1 MSSLDPRSVFIYG
14 TLINIFI
21 AKILNGVMLFL
32 WLNFG
37 GKNSSKSDVGIPL
50 LHPPWL
56 KTVKEIDSS
65 TK

>member
-1 MSSLDPRSVFIYG
+1 MSSFNPRNGFIYG
-14 TLINIFI
+14 TLINLFI
-21 AKILNGVMLFL
+21 AKMLNGVMLLL

-37 GKNSSKSDVGIPL
+37 SKNSSKSDVGIPL

-56 KTVKEIDSS
+56 KMVKEVASS

>member
-1 MSSLDPRSVFIYG
+1 MSSFDLRNVFIYG
-14 TLINIFI
+14 TIINLFI
-21 AKILNGVMLFL
+21 AKIQDGVMLFL

-37 GKNSSKSDVGIPL
+37 SKNSSKPDVGIQL

-56 KTVKEIDSS
+56 KMVKEVASS

>member
-1 MSSLDPRSVFIYG
+1 MSSFDPRNVIIYG
-14 TLINIFI
+14 TLINLFM
-21 AKILNGVMLFL
+21 AKILNGVMLFH

-37 GKNSSKSDVGIPL
+37 GKNSSKSDLGILL

-56 KTVKEIDSS
+56 KRVKEIDSS

>member
-1 MSSLDPRSVFIYG
+1 MSSFNPRNDFIYG
-14 TLINIFI
+14 TLINLFI
-21 AKILNGVMLFL
+21 AKILTGVMLFL
-32 WLNFG
+32 WLDFG

-56 KTVKEIDSS
+56 KTVEEIDSS